1 MILKIFT
8 VYDSKAEAYFR
19 PFYEQTKG
27 SAIRA
32 FIDTCN
38 DIEHTFFRHAEDYT
52 LFYLGEYD
60 DQNASFNLPITPEP
74 IGKAIEF
81 KKVQDLI
88 GPDEKEKM
96 QMLKMSKSTAK
107 LVGVKK

>member
-19 PFYEQTKG
+19 PFYEQSKG

-32 FIDTCN
+32 FTDTCN
-38 DIEHTFFRHAEDYT
+38 DVEHTFFRHSEDYT

-60 DQNASFNLPITPEP
+60 DNNASFKLAPAPEA
-74 IGKAIEF
+74 IGNALEF
-81 KKVQDLI
+81 KNPETV
-88 GPDEKEKM
+88 
-96 QMLKMSKSTAK
+96 LKMSPATAK
-107 LVGVKK
+107 LVGVN